1 MSGREGRCSRRDA
14 GQAPARRAPGEP
26 QLGAQNPGLPGPS
39 APCPAGYQAKQVRE
53 WRRQGVHV
61 LVSTSNAS
69 TLDGARSLIAEA
81 TQLGPVGGVFNLAMV
96 SAAQRRLVRPPRATA
111 LAGPQGPRAGTGT
124 EHPSP
129 PGPERCRAGK
139 PDARAIPG
147 RQQAQVQRHAEPGQ
161 VGARPPRLEGS
172 GCGSPATAP
181 LPPPPPSRAQAGRRS
196 PGQDVTPMSTG

>member
-1 MSGREGRCSRRDA
+1 MRASAAGGMPGRPQPGE
-14 GQAPARRAPGEP
+14 PPGEP
-26 QLGAQNPGLPGPS
+26 QLGAQNPGLPDPT

-81 TQLGPVGGVFNLAMV
+81 TKLGPVGGVFNLAMV

-161 VGARPPRLEGS
+161 VGARPTRLEGS

-196 PGQDVTPMSTG
+196 PGQDVTPLSTG